1 MSDTSTPTAARDHA
15 RAKGSTVVPN
25 MPTLPAQNA
34 QDLPEG
40 FSAPHVIWDETL
52 DAGGYTAHILERGTR
67 LRLINTQGDANVSF
81 LVYNADNRVE
91 RLNIADTVKVQWN
104 GYLKEGKLLLSD
116 MGRVLMSMTH
126 DTCQMHDTFCG
137 MSSVVSNAKKYG
149 DGENYSPKPN
159 AKDRFLIQ
167 LTKLGLGKKDI
178 APCVN
183 FFKHVNIA
191 DDGAMHMIQDSSK
204 PDDYVELRAE
214 MRCLVVIANC
224 PHVLDP
230 RPDYTAT
237 PVRVI
242 AQPGPVTAK
251 TDPIRQATPEG
262 QRAFENVD
270 FYYRYES

>member
-1 MSDTSTPTAARDHA
+1 MSDTSTPTAAREHA
-15 RAKGSTVVPN
+15 RSMGCTVVPN

-81 LVYNADNRVE
+81 LAYNADHHIE

-104 GYLKEGKLLLSD
+104 GFLNQGKLLLSD
-116 MGRVLMSMTH
+116 MGRVLMSITQ
-126 DTCQMHDTFCG
+126 DTCNQHDTFCG
-137 MSSVVSNAKKYG
+137 MSTVASNKKKYG
-149 DGENYSPKPN
+149 SGENYSQHPN

-183 FFKHVNIA
+183 FFKHVKVGDN
-191 DDGAMHMIQDSSK
+191 GGCHFIQDASK
-204 PDDYVELRAE
+204 PGDYVELRAE
-214 MRCLVVIANC
+214 MRCLVVMANC

-230 RPDYTAT
+230 REQYTAT
-237 PVRVI
+237 PVRVL
-242 AQPGPVTAK
+242 AQPGPVTSK
-251 TDPIRQATPEG
+251 SDEVRNATPEG

-270 FYYRYES
+270 FYYHYV